1 MESVIRTLDE
11 LVKSKIIED
20 FAIGGAT
27 ALIYFSTPTLTE
39 DIDVFVYMKEHSSLV
54 DLRSIYNFLVEHK
67 GATVEGEYVFIN
79 GFPVQFLVPY
89 DELSGEAFKRAVAV
103 EYGGLPVK
111 IFALE
116 YLMAIMIQLNKP
128 KYRERLRLLID
139 EKGFDNRKLTAILEA
154 HGLLTR
160 WEILRKELEQGE

>member
-11 LVKSKIIED
+11 LVEHKIIEEYV
-20 FAIGGAT
+20 IGGAT

-39 DIDVFVYMKEHSSLV
+39 DIDVFVYMKEQGSLV
-54 DLRSIYNFLVEHK
+54 DLSRIYGFLVEHK
-67 GATVEGEYVFIN
+67 GVMVEGEYVFID

-89 DELSGEAFKRAVAV
+89 DDLSNEAFKQAVSA

-116 YLMAIMIQLNKP
+116 YLMAIMIQLNKV
-128 KYRERLRLLID
+128 KYRERLRLLI
-139 EKGFDNRKLTAILEA
+139 ETRIFDKRKLSAILKT
-154 HGLLTR
+154 HGLLAK
-160 WEILRKELEQGE
+160 WETLIKELKTP